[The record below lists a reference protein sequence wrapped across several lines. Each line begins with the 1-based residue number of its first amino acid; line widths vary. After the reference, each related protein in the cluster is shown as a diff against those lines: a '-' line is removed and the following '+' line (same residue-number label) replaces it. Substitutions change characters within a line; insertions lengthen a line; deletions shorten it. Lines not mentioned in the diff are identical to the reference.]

1 MTTERQRR
9 LKTYRRP
16 LSPEELELHG
26 EGAEEQADEAL
37 EWAEFCEDASWEALQ
52 LVDPD

>member
-1 MTTERQRR
+1 MTTERQQRS
-9 LKTYRRP
+9 KTYRRP

-37 EWAEFCEDASWEALQ
+37 EMAELSATATFEVIQSLND
-52 LVDPD
+52 